1 MDPLMAAQRVLETP
15 ELLEMILAEL
25 HPCQLLV
32 SQRVNTLW
40 HDLISN
46 SPQLQQLLFMRP
58 SWPKAKPFDSHL
70 SCEANRPSPRPR
82 NNMMLRRVLGGR
94 YPTFTPRVT
103 SQKDEEEY
111 ADKGVEAPDANP
123 DDISSI
129 PRSVTSPSSYWTW
142 DVNVMYPSDKL
153 PTEDA
158 AVLYEKASWRRMYLC
173 QPPCTELYLARRWCR
188 AARPAI
194 SSEDGITME
203 TFIEK
208 ATKARELWNQ
218 LFISSDGD
226 WHFEGPMRSK

>member
-1 MDPLMAAQRVLETP
+1 MDSLNSAQRVLETP

-25 HPCQLLV
+25 PPCQLLI
-32 SQRVNTLW
+32 SQRVNILW

-70 SCEANRPSPRPR
+70 SCEANRPSQRPR
-82 NNMMLRRVLGGR
+82 NNMMLRKVLGGR

-111 ADKGVEAPDANP
+111 ADKGVESPDANP
-123 DDISSI
+123 NDHSSI
-129 PRSVTSPSSYWTW
+129 SRSVKSPSSYWTC
-142 DVNVMYPSDKL
+142 DELPSN
-153 PTEDA
+153 DA

-194 SSEDGITME
+194 ASEDGITME

-208 ATKARELWNQ
+208 ANKARELWNQ